1 MARISLGY
9 KLEEQTSTFEPLP
22 AGSYYAKI
30 VKAELGK
37 SSKGNDMIKV
47 QMEVTDGEFTGR
59 KLFDNIMLMQESAF
73 KMKQY
78 AEVIGIESGEEID
91 TQDFMNREC
100 IVLLGQREYNGQLQN
115 DIKKVSPVTA

>member
-1 MARISLGY
+1 MAIVNLGY
-9 KLEEQTSTFEPLP
+9 KLEDQTAGFTPLP
-22 AGSYYAKI
+22 AGNYACKI
-30 VKAELGK
+30 ESAEVGT
-37 SSKGNDMIKV
+37 SQNGNNMIKLKLIV
-47 QMEVTDGEFTGR
+47 LDGEFAGR